1 MKSNK
6 QSTFKVNLA
15 LCHAA
20 GILLL
25 LGIAFLPVSDARF
38 LPPLRAV
45 AILAASA
52 AMGFGLRVL
61 RRKIFFGSGI
71 SLHRSFSYEAIVQ
84 TVQLISPFFPRRAF
98 EAEFLEGEGHI
109 VSTKVLSWLSLRAVS
124 SLSLAIFSI
133 AVLMKIF
140 LGGLH
145 FAAALVVALIFVL
158 ISRDSWKEAP
168 LRFTMMLVGGSF
180 IWIAEGVLF
189 CLAAKACSIE
199 TDKAV
204 ALYILFTGLY
214 ELSPSPFALGVAE
227 LPVLFLGGES
237 FAPIF
242 AFHCMRAL
250 PTFIFGWLYLS
261 RYKFSV
267 SDFFNPGLVD
277 VLARRKSL
285 EVGRATAKIAK
296 IAIVIPAFNEE
307 KRISPFLHSVL
318 EYANTNKLVTQVV
331 IVDDGSSDRTAGI
344 VSEFSAK
351 NECVRLI
358 SNGNNRG
365 KGFSVRRGVLAAEAD
380 AILYADADGATPI
393 TEMEPLLDALN
404 SSAEIA
410 IGSRRS
416 AKAERTG
423 FRYAIGG
430 VFYRVVNLLAV
441 PGIDDSQCG
450 FKMFTREAAGKIFAR
465 SLEDGWAFD
474 VEILY
479 VAQLLGYRIAQ
490 IPVRWTEQEGSK
502 VSVLRDSLKM
512 LVAVFRIRSRH
523 GGLMKDA

>member
-6 QSTFKVNLA
+6 QSTFKFNLA

-25 LGIAFLPVSDARF
+25 LGIAFHSVPDASS

-52 AMGFGLRVL
+52 AAGFALRVL
-61 RRKIFFGSGI
+61 RRKIFFGPGI
-71 SLHRSFSYEAIVQ
+71 SLHRSLSYEAIVQ
-84 TVQLISPFFPRRAF
+84 TVQLTSPFFPRRAF
-98 EAEFLEGEGHI
+98 EAEFLEGDGHLS
-109 VSTKVLSWLSLRAVS
+109 STRVLSWLSLRAVS

-140 LGGLH
+140 LGGFL
-145 FAAALVVALIFVL
+145 FAAALAAVLLFVL
-158 ISRDSWKEAP
+158 ISRASWKETP
-168 LRFTMMLVGGSF
+168 LRFTMMLAGGSL
-180 IWIAEGVLF
+180 IWIAEGFLF

-227 LPVLFLGGES
+227 LPVLFVGGEV
-237 FAPIF
+237 FAPVF

-250 PTFIFGWLYLS
+250 PTFILGWLYLS
-261 RYKFSV
+261 RYKFSI
-267 SDFFNPGLVD
+267 SDFSNPGLVD

-285 EVGRATAKIAK
+285 EVGRTSAKIAK

-318 EYANTNKLVTQVV
+318 EYANTNRLLTQVL

-344 VSEFSAK
+344 VGEFAAK

-404 SSAEIA
+404 SGAEIA

-423 FRYAIGG
+423 FRQAVGG
-430 VFYRVVNLLAV
+430 VFYKIVNLLAV
-441 PGIDDSQCG
+441 PGIDDTQCG
-450 FKMFTREAAGKIFAR
+450 FKIFTGEAAKKIFSR

-490 IPVRWTEQEGSK
+490 IPVRWSEKPGSK